1 MRALGAAFLQARQGL
16 RLRRRRALLSGLG
29 IALAAAMLSA
39 AVVVGYGLGTGFAR
53 AARAAGLPDLIVRF
67 DPQSEVAVTRRI
79 LALPDVARYSLRFE
93 ITNVGVGF
101 GGRRRGDAVAEVLN
115 APGRVRGYAVVAGR
129 NLADRGSQ
137 VLVERAFASAWGIGL
152 GDTLYVGGLGPER
165 VVGFA
170 ESPDDVGF
178 PLAKPRF
185 YLSRPALD
193 AQLGP
198 ERNPQVNLAEIW
210 LRDPRYLSEV
220 LVQARFTSFGLHDI
234 RFETQSGLRV
244 LLDQAAGIVIDL
256 LVALSVIALVTAGV
270 MLAASARA
278 EVQRR
283 LGAIGVR
290 RAVGATRLHETLAQ
304 GIEGLLVA
312 VPFCSAGVAAGAL
325 ATWSASGRLLTL
337 LNEPAPGGALALPL
351 GLAWL
356 AGVLI
361 PALGAAWPAWR
372 AAGGSLVGLLRGADV
387 GSPAGGRRRQRRRP
401 ANGSRQRG
409 RDDAYT
415 AHGWSPWAGGGLGV
429 LGARLVGARRAR
441 LLATIVTL
449 GLSTAFVLLML
460 MLASEL
466 STLETDPGALGK
478 RYQLTAS
485 LPPSAAGIVRRI
497 PGVQAAAP
505 RYETEAADSFDL
517 GETIDLIAYPG
528 NHTVFEAPPLVAGR
542 RLRGSDEAEV
552 GDGLAEA
559 LGVGPGS
566 VLALAF
572 PNGVEL
578 RLRVAGVV
586 SSLDHDGRVAYIP
599 ASALVRADPSA
610 PSQIAVL
617 VAASGNEGDVYEA
630 LIRLAAEPA
639 VAAGATARGAPLV
652 DVLRTILLSVAVVD
666 GLVCLYALI
675 QACALTVQERRSTV
689 AILRACGADVR
700 AVWRLL
706 FGAALAI
713 VVPAAVVGV
722 LLERLALGPALSRLA
737 ENYATLPLAAG
748 PREILAVLAGLALA
762 ALIAVAWVARGASRE
777 SVVEGLASS

>member
-1 MRALGAAFLQARQGL
+1 
-16 RLRRRRALLSGLG
+16 
-29 IALAAAMLSA
+29 
-39 AVVVGYGLGTGFAR
+39 
-53 AARAAGLPDLIVRF
+53 
-67 DPQSEVAVTRRI
+67 
-79 LALPDVARYSLRFE
+79 
-93 ITNVGVGF
+93 
-101 GGRRRGDAVAEVLN
+101 
-115 APGRVRGYAVVAGR
+115 
-129 NLADRGSQ
+129 
-137 VLVERAFASAWGIGL
+137 
-152 GDTLYVGGLGPER
+152 
-165 VVGFA
+165 
-170 ESPDDVGF
+170 
-178 PLAKPRF
+178 
-185 YLSRPALD
+185 
-193 AQLGP
+193 
-198 ERNPQVNLAEIW
+198 VNLAEIW
-210 LRDPRYLSEV
+210 LRDPRYLNEV

-234 RFETQSGLRV
+234 RFETQPGLRV

-312 VPFCSAGVAAGAL
+312 VPFCSIGVAVGAMV
-325 ATWSASGRLLTL
+325 TWSSSGRLLTL
-337 LNEPAPGGALALPL
+337 LNEPTPGGALVLPL

-356 AGVLI
+356 AGALI

-387 GSPAGGRRRQRRRP
+387 GSSAGGGRRR
-401 ANGSRQRG
+401 G
-409 RDDAYT
+409 R
-415 AHGWSPWAGGGLGV
+415 SLRAGGGLGV

-441 LLATIVTL
+441 LVATVVTL
-449 GLSTAFVLLML
+449 GVSTAFVLLML

-485 LPPSAAGIVRRI
+485 LPPSAAGLVRRI

-517 GETIDLIAYPG
+517 GETIDVIAYPG
-528 NHTVFEAPPLVAGR
+528 NHSVFEAPPLVAGR
-542 RLRGSDEAEV
+542 RLRGADEAEV

-566 VLALAF
+566 ELALAF
-572 PNGVEL
+572 SGGVEL
-578 RLRVAGVV
+578 RLPVAGVV

-599 ASALVRADPSA
+599 ASALLRAVPSA

-617 VAASGNEGDVYEA
+617 VAPTGNEADVYEA
-630 LIRLAAEPA
+630 LTRLEAEPA

-652 DVLRTILLSVAVVD
+652 DVLRTILLTVAIVD
-666 GLVCLYALI
+666 GLVCLYALV
-675 QACALTVQERRSTV
+675 QACALTMQERRSTV
-689 AILRACGADVR
+689 AVLRACGAGVG

-722 LLERLALGPALSRLA
+722 LLERLLLGPALSRLA
-737 ENYATLPLAAG
+737 ENYATLPLGAG
-748 PREILAVLAGLALA
+748 PSEIFAVLAGLGFA

-777 SVVEGLASS
+777 SVVEGLAS

>member
-1 MRALGAAFLQARQGL
+1 MRALSAAFLQARQGL
-16 RLRRRRALLSGLG
+16 RLRRRRVLLSGLG

-39 AVVVGYGLGTGFAR
+39 AVVVGYGLGTGFDR
-53 AARAAGLPDLIVRF
+53 AARAAGLPDVIVRF
-67 DPQSEVAVTRRI
+67 DPQSERTVARRI
-79 LALPDVARYSLRFE
+79 LALPDVARYSLRYE
-93 ITNVGVGF
+93 VTNVGIGF
-101 GGRRRGDAVAEVLN
+101 DGRRRGDAVAEVLN
-115 APGRVRGYAVVAGR
+115 APGRLRGYAVVAGR
-129 NLADRGSQ
+129 DLADRGAE
-137 VLVERAFASAWGIGL
+137 VLVERAFASAWDIRL
-152 GDTLYVGGLGPER
+152 GDTLYVSGLGPER

-193 AQLGP
+193 ARYGP
-198 ERNPQVNLAEIW
+198 ERDPQVNLAEIW
-210 LRDPRYLSEV
+210 LRNPRYLNEV

-290 RAVGATRLHETLAQ
+290 RAVGATRSHETLAQ
-304 GIEGLLVA
+304 GIEGLMVA
-312 VPFCSAGVAAGAL
+312 VPFCSVGVAVGAL
-325 ATWSASGRLLTL
+325 ATWSSSGRLLTL
-337 LNEPAPGGALALPL
+337 LNEPTPGGALVAPL

-387 GSPAGGRRRQRRRP
+387 GSSAGGGGGRRRGRQAADADRRQDP
-401 ANGSRQRG
+401 AHQGHG
-409 RDDAYT
+409 R
-415 AHGWSPWAGGGLGV
+415 SFGGGLGV

-441 LLATIVTL
+441 LVATVVTL

-485 LPPSAAGIVRRI
+485 LPPAAAGLVRRI

-517 GETIDLIAYPG
+517 GETIDVIAYPG
-528 NHTVFEAPPLVAGR
+528 NHSVFEAPPLVAGR
-542 RLRGSDEAEV
+542 RLRGGDEAEV

-572 PNGVEL
+572 SSGLEL

-599 ASALVRADPSA
+599 ASALLRVDPSA

-617 VAASGNEGDVYEA
+617 VAPSGNEGDVYEA
-630 LIRLAAEPA
+630 LIRLGAEPA

-652 DVLRTILLSVAVVD
+652 DVLRTILLAVAIVD

-689 AILRACGADVR
+689 SVLRACGAGVG

-722 LLERLALGPALSRLA
+722 LLERLLLGPALSRLA
-737 ENYATLPLAAG
+737 ENYATLPLSAG

-777 SVVEGLASS
+777 SVVEGLAS

>member
-1 MRALGAAFLQARQGL
+1 M
-16 RLRRRRALLSGLG
+16 G

-39 AVVVGYGLGTGFAR
+39 AVVVGYGLGTGFDR
-53 AARAAGLPDLIVRF
+53 AARVAGLPDVIVRF
-67 DPQSEVAVTRRI
+67 DPQSELTVARRI
-79 LALPDVARYSLRFE
+79 RALPDVARYSLRFE
-93 ITNVGVGF
+93 VTNVGIGF
-101 GGRRRGDAVAEVLN
+101 DGRQRGDAVAEVLN
-115 APGRVRGYAVVAGR
+115 APGRLRGYAVVAGR
-129 NLADRGSQ
+129 NLADRGAE
-137 VLVERAFASAWGIGL
+137 VLVERAFASAWGIRP
-152 GDTLYVGGLGPER
+152 GDTLYVGGVGPER
-165 VVGFA
+165 VVGLA

-178 PLAKPRF
+178 PLAKPRI

-193 AQLGP
+193 AQFGR
-198 ERNPQVNLAEIW
+198 ERDPQVNLAEIW
-210 LRDPRYLSEV
+210 LRNPFYLNEV

-304 GIEGLLVA
+304 AIEGLLVA
-312 VPFCSAGVAAGAL
+312 VPFCSAGVAVGAL
-325 ATWSASGRLLTL
+325 ATWSSSGRLLTL
-337 LNEPAPGGALALPL
+337 LNEPTPGGALALPL

-387 GSPAGGRRRQRRRP
+387 GSSVGGRGRRGRRQRQALDLDSP
-401 ANGSRQRG
+401 QDAASRG
-409 RDDAYT
+409 RSRSF
-415 AHGWSPWAGGGLGV
+415 GGGGLGV

-441 LLATIVTL
+441 LVATVVTL

-485 LPPSAAGIVRRI
+485 LPPSAAGLVRRI

-517 GETIDLIAYPG
+517 GETIDVIAYRG
-528 NHTVFEAPPLVAGR
+528 NHSVFEAPPLVAGR
-542 RLRGSDEAEV
+542 RLRGTDEAEV

-572 PNGVEL
+572 SRGVEL

-586 SSLDHDGRVAYIP
+586 SSLDHDGRVAYIR
-599 ASALVRADPSA
+599 AQTLLRADPSA

-617 VAASGNEGDVYEA
+617 VAPDGNEGDVYEA
-630 LIRLAAEPA
+630 LIRLGAEPT

-652 DVLRTILLSVAVVD
+652 DVLRTILLAVAVVD

-689 AILRACGADVR
+689 AVLRACGAGVG

-706 FGAALAI
+706 LGAALAI

-722 LLERLALGPALSRLA
+722 LLERLMLGPALSRLA
-737 ENYATLPLAAG
+737 ENYATLPLGAG
-748 PREILAVLAGLALA
+748 TREILAVLAGLAVA
-762 ALIAVAWVARGASRE
+762 ALIAVAWVARAASRE